1 MKKTLLALAVLGAFA
16 GAASAQ
22 SSVTVYGKLD
32 LALAKTVAS
41 KDKQVADNN
50 GSRIGFKGS
59 EDLGNGMSAIFRI
72 ESQISADTGAAQGGT
87 TFWNRWSSVG
97 LNTKFGSLQLGR
109 MENGAWDVVSA
120 SDPFGGDTIANLRD
134 VGATLRTNNFVNG
147 PSATLIDV
155 RRLDNSVRYDGA
167 FGGVKLSA
175 SVAETYGTGTKKP
188 FAVGASYTWGPLVVG
203 AAYEATTFENQKLT
217 TVMGSYDF
225 GVAKLSG
232 SYSDA
237 KTALDQDAKGFLVGV
252 VVPYG
257 ALNLKAGYAQSKVD
271 LAAGDQTLKK
281 AGLGIE
287 YKLSK
292 RTKVYADYAR
302 IGGDVGKAGTLGEK
316 NKDAYDFGL
325 SHSF

>member
-109 MENGAWDVVSA
+109 MESGAWDVVSSA
-120 SDPFGGDTIANLRD
+120 DPFGGDTIAQLRD
-134 VGATLRTNNFVNG
+134 VGATLRTSKFD
-147 PSATLIDV
+147 ATQALVDV

-167 FGGVKLSA
+167 FGAFKLSA
-175 SVAETYGTGTKKP
+175 SVAETYGAGTEKP
-188 FAVGASYTWGPLVVG
+188 YAVGASYTMGSLMVG
-203 AAYEATTFENQKLT
+203 GAYEATTFENQKMWT
-217 TVMGSYDF
+217 AVGSYDF
-225 GVAKLSG
+225 GMAKLSG
-232 SYSDA
+232 SYSDG
-237 KTALDQDAKGFLVGV
+237 KTINDVDVKGFLVGV

-257 ALNLKAGYAQSKVD
+257 AINLKAGYAQSKVD
-271 LAAGDQTLKK
+271 FAAGSQTLKK
-281 AGLGIE
+281 AGLGVE

-292 RTKVYADYAR
+292 RTKIYADYAR
-302 IGGDVGKAGTLGEK
+302 IGGDVGGSLAADNK
-316 NKDAYDFGL
+316 NGYDFGL

>member
-1 MKKTLLALAVLGAFA
+1 MKKSLLALAVLGAFA

-22 SSVTVYGKLD
+22 SSVTIYGKLD

-50 GSRIGFKGS
+50 GSRIGFKGA

-109 MENGAWDVVSA
+109 MESGAWDVVSSA
-120 SDPFGGDTIANLRD
+120 DPFGGDTIAQLRD
-134 VGATLRTNNFVNG
+134 VGATLRTSNFDA
-147 PSATLIDV
+147 SQSLIDV

-167 FGGVKLSA
+167 FGGLKLSA
-175 SVAETYGTGTKKP
+175 SVAEAYGTGTKKP
-188 FAVGASYTWGPLVVG
+188 FAVGASYSVGALVVG

-225 GVAKLSG
+225 GLAKLSG
-232 SYSDA
+232 SYSDG
-237 KTALDQDAKGFLVGV
+237 KTAKDEDAKGFLVGV

-271 LAAGDQTLKK
+271 FAAGDQTVKK
-281 AGLGIE
+281 AGLGVE

-302 IGGDVGKAGTLGEK
+302 IGGDVGKENGVADK
-316 NKDAYDFGL
+316 NKNGYDFGL